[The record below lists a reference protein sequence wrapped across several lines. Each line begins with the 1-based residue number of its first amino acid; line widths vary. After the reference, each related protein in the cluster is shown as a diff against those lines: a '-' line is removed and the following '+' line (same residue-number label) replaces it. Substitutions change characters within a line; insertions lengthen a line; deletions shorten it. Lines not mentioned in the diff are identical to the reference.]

1 MNVFDLV
8 TELTL
13 MFEMNAKNDISNVYN
28 IFKHFFIFE
37 ILQIYSG
44 KNCKL

>member
-8 TELTL
+8 TELRL

-28 IFKHFFIFE
+28 IFKHFF
-37 ILQIYSG
+37 Y
-44 KNCKL
+44 